1 MTNQFLS
8 RGGNWSTWQ
17 KTQPNPKSLAT
28 FSHALNRIPKG
39 ALVRDCEQSV
49 AASETTRRSGQA
61 LSGERQRAVS
71 GSALDHIAIRAGPQW

>member
-28 FSHALNRIPKG
+28 FLHALNRIPKG

-49 AASETTRRSGQA
+49 
-61 LSGERQRAVS
+61 
-71 GSALDHIAIRAGPQW
+71 SAP